1 MRSAKPVSDAAF
13 NEATDNLL
21 LMVAP
26 IAPFMAE
33 EIWAHKGRP
42 YSIHQQTW
50 PQFDVAL
57 AADESIT
64 LVLQVN
70 GKVRGRITMPVGLT
84 EEQARA
90 IALENE
96 AVRRHLD
103 GKAPRKLIYVPGK
116 LVNVVV

>member
-1 MRSAKPVSDAAF
+1 MSDAAF
-13 NEATDNLL
+13 NEATEALL
-21 LMVAP
+21 LMVVP

-33 EIWAHKGRP
+33 EIWMHKGRP

-84 EEQARA
+84 EEQARG

-103 GKAPRKLIYVPGK
+103 GKVPRKVIYVPGK
-116 LVNVVV
+116 LVNVVA